1 MNVSLTILVVFESEG
16 LEKTYI
22 DFANNTILIDTSI
35 KNIYFII
42 YGEFDLFI
50 KYLTSMTLLKYDDVN
65 LKVT

>member
-50 KYLTSMTLLKYDDVN
+50 KYLISMTLLKYDDVN